1 MLQVGNTAVSVPGNL
16 GVFHYLTVLTLA
28 VYGIDRERALA
39 YAIVLYAVALLP
51 RIALGPLIM
60 TAGPHGE
67 GLRAQGAGL
76 RVQGSGVQG
85 SGSPGIV

>member
-1 MLQVGNTAVSVPGNL
+1 
-16 GVFHYLTVLTLA
+16 
-28 VYGIDRERALA
+28 VYSIDRERALA

-76 RVQGSGVQG
+76 RVQGFRVLVPRESCN
-85 SGSPGIV
+85 IRA